1 MRQTAEL
8 ARNPVMLHA
17 LMRSHERVLGQDSS
31 DPTSF
36 TNPLPN
42 LFQSMQEPNLSRM
55 TSQFQASTTT
65 NPAPGVLN
73 PPQLSSLLQ
82 QMAENPTLI
91 QNMMNAPY
99 TQMVMEAMAADPE
112 VANSLLSQNPL
123 VANNTVLRNQ
133 LRSMMPQLVQQ
144 MRDPNIQNLMTSPQ
158 ALEAIMQI
166 QQGMESLRSAAPG
179 FIHTFAPTST
189 VPPAV
194 ATNTAATPT
203 TPSSETAAATVT
215 APVTITT
222 TTSSSAPP
230 PRDAFSE
237 FFARM
242 VSSMATQNDTSL
254 PPEQRYQPQLEQLAA
269 MGFMNREINL
279 QALISTFGDVNAA
292 IEKLL
297 NRGDYIM

>member
-17 LMRSHERVLGQDSS
+17 LMRSHERVLGQDPS
-31 DPTSF
+31 DPNSY

-73 PPQLSSLLQ
+73 PPQLASLLQ

-91 QNMMNAPY
+91 QNMMSAPY

-112 VANSLLSQNPL
+112 VANTLLSQNPL
-123 VANNTVLRNQ
+123 IGNNTVLRSQ
-133 LRSMMPQLVQQ
+133 LRNMMPQLIQQ
-144 MRDPNIQNLMTSPQ
+144 MRDPNVQNLMTSPQ

-166 QQGMESLRSAAPG
+166 QQGMENLRNTAPG
-179 FIHTFAPTST
+179 FIHTFAPTSA
-189 VPPAV
+189 VPPTA
-194 ATNTAATPT
+194 TAASTGAS
-203 TPSSETAAATVT
+203 SSETSSTT
-215 APVTITT
+215 LPPPPPVTITT
-222 TTSSSAPP
+222 TSSTNTQ

-242 VSSMATQNDTSL
+242 VSGMATQNDSSL

-269 MGFMNREINL
+269 MGFANREINL

-292 IEKLL
+292 VEKLL
-297 NRGDYIM
+297 SRGEYIM

>member
-31 DPTSF
+31 DPSSF

-55 TSQFQASTTT
+55 TTQFEASTTT

-99 TQMVMEAMAADPE
+99 TQTVMEAMAADPE
-112 VANSLLSQNPL
+112 IANALLSQNPL
-123 VANNTVLRNQ
+123 IGNNTVLRSQ
-133 LRSMMPQLVQQ
+133 LRTMMPQLIQQ
-144 MRDPNIQNLMTSPQ
+144 MRDPNVQNLMTSPQ

-166 QQGMESLRSAAPG
+166 QQGMENLRNSAPG
-179 FIHTFAPTST
+179 FIHTFAPPTAVPPSTTSSNATSSSEASTAVTTST
-189 VPPAV
+189 
-194 ATNTAATPT
+194 
-203 TPSSETAAATVT
+203 PSTV
-215 APVTITT
+215 T
-222 TTSSSAPP
+222 TTSNNITP

-242 VSSMATQNDTSL
+242 VAGMATQNDTTL
-254 PPEQRYQPQLEQLAA
+254 PPDQRYQPQLEQLTT
-269 MGFMNREINL
+269 MGFTNREANL
-279 QALISTFGDVNAA
+279 QALISTFGDLNAA
-292 IEKLL
+292 VEKLL
-297 NRGDYIM
+297 SRGEYIM

>member
-31 DPTSF
+31 DPNSF
-36 TNPLPN
+36 SNPLPS

-91 QNMMNAPY
+91 QNMMSAPY
-99 TQMVMEAMAADPE
+99 TQTVMEAMAADPE
-112 VANSLLSQNPL
+112 VATALLSQNPL

-144 MRDPNIQNLMTSPQ
+144 MRDPNLQNLMTSPQ

-166 QQGMESLRSAAPG
+166 QQGMENLRSAAPG
-179 FIHTFAPTST
+179 FIHTFAPTPAAPPATTT
-189 VPPAV
+189 VPTVTPASEAAP
-194 ATNTAATPT
+194 ATATATPV
-203 TPSSETAAATVT
+203 TV
-215 APVTITT
+215 T
-222 TTSSSAPP
+222 TTSSSSAP

-242 VSSMATQNDTSL
+242 VSSMATQDDTTL
-254 PPEQRYQPQLEQLAA
+254 PPEQRYQPQLEQLAT
-269 MGFMNREINL
+269 MGFLNREINL

-297 NRGDYIM
+297 SGNYIM

>member
-17 LMRSHERVLGQDSS
+17 LMRSHERVLGQDPS
-31 DPTSF
+31 DPNSY

-55 TSQFQASTTT
+55 TAQFQSSTTT

-82 QMAENPTLI
+82 QMAENPSLI

-112 VANSLLSQNPL
+112 VANTLLSQNPL
-123 VANNTVLRNQ
+123 IGNNTVLRSQ
-133 LRSMMPQLVQQ
+133 LRTMMPQLIQQ

-166 QQGMESLRSAAPG
+166 QQGMENLRNSAPG
-179 FIHTFAPTST
+179 FIHTFAPTSV
-189 VPPAV
+189 VPPSTTSASTG
-194 ATNTAATPT
+194 ASSSETSSTTATPT
-203 TPSSETAAATVT
+203 
-215 APVTITT
+215 PVTVS
-222 TTSSSAPP
+222 TTSSTNTQ

-242 VSSMATQNDTSL
+242 ISGMATQNDSSV
-254 PPEQRYQPQLEQLAA
+254 PPEQGYTPQLEQLAA
-269 MGFMNREINL
+269 MGFTNREINL

-292 IEKLL
+292 VERLL
-297 NRGDYIM
+297 SRGEYII

>member
-17 LMRSHERVLGQDSS
+17 LMRSHERVLGQDPS
-31 DPTSF
+31 DPSSY

-73 PPQLSSLLQ
+73 PPQLASLLQ
-82 QMAENPTLI
+82 QMAENPSLI

-112 VANSLLSQNPL
+112 IANTLLSQNPL
-123 VANNTVLRNQ
+123 IGNNTVLRSQ
-133 LRSMMPQLVQQ
+133 LRTMMPQLIQQ
-144 MRDPNIQNLMTSPQ
+144 MRDPSIQNLMTSPQ
-158 ALEAIMQI
+158 SLEAIMQI
-166 QQGMESLRSAAPG
+166 QQGMENLRNSAPG
-179 FIHTFAPTST
+179 FIHTFAPTSA
-189 VPPAV
+189 VPPSTTSAP
-194 ATNTAATPT
+194 TAASSSESSTSTVTPT
-203 TPSSETAAATVT
+203 
-215 APVTITT
+215 PVVN
-222 TTSSSAPP
+222 TTSSSNTQ

-242 VSSMATQNDTSL
+242 ISGMATQNDTSL
-254 PPEQRYQPQLEQLAA
+254 PPEQRYLPQLEQLAT
-269 MGFMNREINL
+269 MGFNNREINL
-279 QALISTFGDVNAA
+279 QTLISTLGDVNAA
-292 IEKLL
+292 VEKLL
-297 NRGDYIM
+297 SRGEYIM